1 MKRSFLWLGVLGL
14 AVGAAVLPSACSS
27 GSPPSAQAFKVESRG
42 QLVGGPRALAE
53 VGDFKLTNGIIQ
65 AVVQDVG
72 HSRGFGAFGG
82 SLIDIDLVRG
92 SRARPSE
99 APAGNDQ
106 FTELFPAFLLE
117 AMEPTKVEILAD
129 GKQGGPAIV
138 RVIGEGGEFLS
149 MAKTVNDLVLSAPL
163 KYQVDYILEPGKQY
177 VKAEVTV
184 TNPEDNGPA
193 LFPIEVPTGFITML
207 GAGQKLF
214 VPGLAGYDM
223 RFRLDEVY
231 AKPAGLNALPGELA
245 TMVATEG
252 EGVSYAFAADPQGAG
267 YLRNK
272 PNYYPD
278 VERDSML
285 IPLAYSSFL
294 GTYWGQLPT
303 TLAPGKSYSFAAY
316 LAVGGGDVASAQK
329 VIYDLKQKPVG
340 KVSGYVREQR
350 TGDEIDEVTVV
361 FQDEKGRY
369 VSSTRTRDGGRYVAW
384 VPPGK
389 YRLTA
394 VDDARTPVV
403 HEDVQVEEGGT
414 ANADLEVPRP
424 AFLSVVVTDDKGRRL
439 PAKISVEAIH
449 EAPLGAS
456 GGGGPPWTFLYNLR
470 VGEERRATDFLPD
483 DPGDPDSRRYLETS
497 FFINGGQGGKALRPG
512 KYKVYASRGIEYDLP
527 VQEVE
532 LVAGRQ
538 TQVSLKLQHVLPT
551 PGYASGDF
559 HVHSAHSVDSSMA
572 LDQRVLSYAAEGV
585 DYIASTDHNFVTD
598 LKPTVDGLDLTDWV
612 ATSVGLEL
620 TTLEMGHFNAWPI
633 QYQTGPVTHG
643 AFNWFRR
650 APADLFANIR
660 SMGALGPERTIVQV
674 NHPRDTIM
682 GYFNAF
688 NVNAYDLRALPPK
701 NAFSLDQSP
710 RKEETKS
717 PYHRDNFSLD
727 FDAVEVFNGKHLE
740 LLKHYRIPANPP
752 PGREPTVTIPAVGEI
767 LEELVPVV
775 ENADEKNPEHWTKNP
790 AFPGALDEWYTMLK
804 QGRRVAGLGNSDS
817 HAAEDEAG
825 LPRTYLRM
833 GASADGSMRHFDQGA
848 AIDAIK
854 RQELIVTNGPFVE
867 LWVNDQPIGGSIVAP
882 DGKVSV
888 RVKVQAAP
896 WVDVTRV
903 VILRGGK
910 DQQKVPFVAQD
921 IEVPRSTE
929 LVRLDATFELADIPD
944 GSFIVAE
951 VSGER
956 SMWPVYTPN
965 EVPSINVSEAVA
977 SIGGTFGYTDKY
989 GRYKPE
995 RAQLVTPFA
1004 FTNPIWV
1011 DRTVKQELT
1020 VERPVKAKPL
1030 GPDEGWSPRRIPD
1043 LRRLL
1048 GSMHGH

>member
-1 MKRSFLWLGVLGL
+1 MKRSSLWFGL
-14 AVGAAVLPSACSS
+14 LALAATAAVLPMACSS
-27 GSPPSAQAFKVESRG
+27 GSPPSAQAFKVESRT
-42 QLVGGPRALAE
+42 QLVGGHRALAD

-65 AVVQDVG
+65 VIVQDIG

-92 SRARPSE
+92 SSTRPSE
-99 APAGNDQ
+99 GPAGNDQ

-117 AMEPTKVEILAD
+117 AMEPTKVEIVAD

-138 RVIGEGGEFLS
+138 RVTGEGGEFLS
-149 MAKTVNDLVLSAPL
+149 MAKTVNDLVLTAPL
-163 KYQVDYILEPGKQY
+163 QYRVDYILEPGKQY

-184 TNPEDNGPA
+184 TNPETNGPA
-193 LFPIEVPTGFITML
+193 QFPIEVPTGFITML

-231 AKPAGLNALPGELA
+231 AKKAAVDALPGEVA

-252 EGVSYAFAADPQGAG
+252 DGVSYAFAADPKGAG
-267 YLRNK
+267 YLWNERAPK
-272 PNYYPD
+272 YPD
-278 VERDSML
+278 AERDSML

-294 GTYWGQLPT
+294 GTYWGQLPE
-303 TLAPGKSYSFAAY
+303 LAPGKSYSFAGY

-340 KVSGYVREQR
+340 RISGTVREQS
-350 TGDEIDEVTVV
+350 TGDQVDDITVV
-361 FQDEKGRY
+361 FQNDKGHY
-369 VSSTRTRDGGRYVAW
+369 LSSTRTRDGGRYVAW
-384 VPPGK
+384 VPPGT
-389 YRLTA
+389 YRLIA
-394 VDDARTPVV
+394 FDDTRAPVF
-403 HEDVQVEEGGT
+403 HQDVRVEAGGT
-414 ANADLEVPRP
+414 ANADLEIPRP
-424 AFLSVVVTDDKGRRL
+424 AFLSVTVTDDQGRAL

-449 EAPLGAS
+449 DAPEKA
-456 GGGGPPWTFLYNLR
+456 GPPWTFLYNLR
-470 VGEERRATDFLPD
+470 FGEERRATDFLPD
-483 DPGDPDSRRYLETS
+483 NANDPDTRRYLETS
-497 FFINGGQGGKALRPG
+497 FFIRNGRGGKALRPG
-512 KYKVYASRGIEYDLP
+512 KYKVYASRGIEYDLA
-527 VQEVE
+527 VHEVE
-532 LVAGRQ
+532 LGAGVE
-538 TQVSLKLQHVLPT
+538 TKVSLKLKHVLPT

-572 LDQRVLSYAAEGV
+572 LDQRVLSFAAEGV
-585 DYIASTDHNFVTD
+585 DYIASTDHNFVTN
-598 LKPTVDGLDLTDWV
+598 LKPVVDGQDLTDWL

-633 QYQTGPVTHG
+633 KYQPGPVTHG

-688 NVNAYDLRALPPK
+688 NVSAYDLRALPPT

-727 FDAVEVFNGKHLE
+727 FDAVEVFNGKHHE

-752 PGREPTVTIPAVGEI
+752 PGAEPTVQLPAVGEI
-767 LEELVPVV
+767 LEERVPVV
-775 ENADEKNPEHWTKNP
+775 ENADPENPEHWTLNP
-790 AFPGALDEWYTMLK
+790 AFPGALEEWYTMLK

-817 HAAEDEAG
+817 HSSEDEAG

-833 GASADGSMRHFDQGA
+833 GASADGSMRHFDEAA

-867 LWVNDQPIGGSIVAP
+867 LWVNDQPVGGSIVAP

-896 WVDVTRV
+896 WVDVTKV

-910 DQQKVPFVAQD
+910 DQQKVPFVAK
-921 IEVPRSTE
+921 EFAVPLSTE
-929 LVRLDATFELADIPD
+929 LVRLEQTFELTDIPD
-944 GSFIVAE
+944 GSFILAE

-965 EVPSINVSEAVA
+965 EVPSIDVSEAVGA
-977 SIGGTFGYTDKY
+977 IGSTFGYTDKY

-995 RAQLVTPFA
+995 RAQFVVPFA

-1011 DRTVKQELT
+1011 DRTVKQALEL
-1020 VERPVKAKPL
+1020 EKPVQVKPL
-1030 GPDEGWSPRRIPD
+1030 GPTPGEDWEPRRIPD

-1048 GSMHGH
+1048 GSIHGH